1 MVFKVTKLIKILVI
15 KKRGV
20 FVGDRNNMF
29 INYFHWVCLTINYH
43 WTAFYLRHQMFCMS
57 ISHKSIDVSFQSTA
71 LFVSPIWKRPTI
83 FTWRGGAWRL
93 LLDIN
98 PYFTKYVFTPLLIV
112 LVVTKC
118 LVLFFVGSDKLIGCS
133 YIFHKS

>member
-1 MVFKVTKLIKILVI
+1 MVFKVNKLTKILVI
-15 KKRGV
+15 KKHWV
-20 FVGDRNNMF
+20 FVRDRNNMF

-43 WTAFYLRHQMFCMS
+43 WIAFYLSHQIICIS
-57 ISHKSIDVSFQSTA
+57 ISHKSVDVSFQSTA